1 MPAKKW
7 TAADDAAFVQL
18 AKEGLRRGEIAERL
32 GRTVAAVETRASILG
47 VKMKYV
53 TAPALGLDAAPRLRK
68 YFEAL
73 DYGKR
78 TGHVAYVLD
87 VTTMPNPS
95 PGAEW
100 VEDKSFNA
108 ANEILARPA
117 LKVMFQAALQ
127 KGCAIDIE
135 R

>member
-1 MPAKKW
+1 MPIRKW
-7 TAADDAAFVQL
+7 TASDEALLVQL
-18 AKEGLRRGEIAERL
+18 AREGLSRGEIAQRL
-32 GRTVAAVETRASILG
+32 GRTVAAVETRAGNLG
-47 VKMKYV
+47 IKMKYV
-53 TAPALGLDAAPRLRK
+53 TPPALGLDAAPRLRK

-108 ANEILARPA
+108 ANAVLARPA
-117 LKVMFQAALQ
+117 LKAMFQAALQ